1 MGVLKKVIRYGAIG
15 GIAAILLWFS
25 RGVHAEAYPDGLRN
39 EMSAVAFCG
48 GGALLLGICIAIRT
62 LVRRRLPLEWVFL
75 AMFLPLSLAMSFC
88 MPPYAVP
95 DEGAHFIGTYI
106 AASGQFIR
114 QSNQFRHPERLFHDS
129 DGMKQTVRD
138 SLKKV
143 FSPSERISLDKS
155 AFRNYG
161 ENGAVYPAFAY
172 VPQAMGM
179 RIGMWLY
186 PNSRFVFY
194 TARLGT
200 IILTT
205 LMFFFA
211 IRLLPCGKNIVL
223 YVSLLPITL
232 QETASVAVDGLTISV
247 VALCVAFYL
256 HFKETADV
264 VRLRHEVLAGLMAF
278 LLVGFKVMYLPF
290 VAILFFIPLSAFGDD
305 REHRLRFR
313 LLVAG
318 MLALAV
324 AIWLALS
331 IVPLLHSPAAPTTN
345 GMSGK
350 LHYLLSHPADSVE
363 VFCRTLFS
371 YLPNWIDMVDG
382 QCLSLFSAS
391 APRLIQ
397 FVFIVCCCYVFWQ
410 GPCVGVLRGR
420 MCLIHCSLVCF
431 LIVLVTLWLWWTP
444 IGSRL
449 IEGVQGRYLLPMLA
463 PVLIAFGGDPRAEDG
478 DVRYLPGLY
487 LTLAIADVCTLASVL
502 SYKWA

>member
-25 RGVHAEAYPDGLRN
+25 RGVNAEAYPDGLRN

-48 GGALLLGICIAIRT
+48 GGALLLGIVMAVMAF
-62 LVRRRLPLEWVFL
+62 VRRRMPLEWVFL

-114 QSNQFRHPERLFHDS
+114 QSNQFQHPEQLFYDC
-129 DGMKQTVRD
+129 DGMTQKVRG

-143 FSPSERISLDKS
+143 FSSSERMSLDKS
-155 AFRNYG
+155 AFSNYG

-172 VPQAMGM
+172 APQAIGM
-179 RIGMWLY
+179 RIGLLLY

-200 IILTT
+200 IFLTT

-264 VRLRHEVLAGLMAF
+264 VRLRHEVLAGLMGF

-290 VAILFFIPLSAFGDD
+290 VAILFLIPLSAFGED
-305 REHRLRFR
+305 RGRRLRFR

-318 MLALAV
+318 MLVLAV
-324 AIWLALS
+324 AIWIGLS
-331 IVPLLHSPAAPTTN
+331 IAPLLHSPAAPTTN

-350 LHYLLSHPADSVE
+350 LHYWLSHPAVSVE
-363 VFCRTLFS
+363 VFCRTLFA
-371 YLPNWIDMVDG
+371 YLPSWIDMIDG
-382 QCLSLFSAS
+382 NSLSWFSAS

-397 FVFIVCCCYVFWQ
+397 LIFIVCCCYVFWQ
-410 GPCVGVLRGR
+410 GPRVGVLRGR
-420 MCLIHCSLVCF
+420 MCLMHCSLICF

-449 IEGVQGRYLLPMLA
+449 IEGVQGRYLVPMLV
-463 PVLIAFGGDPRAEDG
+463 PVLIALGGDPQAVDG
-478 DVRYLPGLY
+478 DVRYHPGLY